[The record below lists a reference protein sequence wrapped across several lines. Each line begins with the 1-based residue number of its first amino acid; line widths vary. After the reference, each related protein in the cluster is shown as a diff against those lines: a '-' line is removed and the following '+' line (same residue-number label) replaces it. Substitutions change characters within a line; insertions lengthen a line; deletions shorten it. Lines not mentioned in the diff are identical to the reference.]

1 VLIFFKTLAYFY
13 KVAIKFFS
21 KIKKIIGEI
30 IMAKHQFQT
39 EVGQLLH
46 LMTHSLYSNKEI
58 FIRELVSNSSD
69 AIDKLNYLRLTD
81 ENLKDAYADWK
92 GEVNIT
98 FDEADKSL
106 TIIDNGVGM
115 NDEDLIAS
123 IGTIAKSGTKSFVEA
138 LTGDA
143 KKDSNLIGQFGV
155 GFYSVFMVASRV
167 DVISKKAGEEVAY
180 KWSSDGTGEFDLAP
194 CTKESSG
201 TVIYI
206 KLKDEEASEFAD
218 KHRIKNIVGKY
229 SNHIAYPIFLN
240 YKEEVTETLSEEDK
254 KAGKEAAKSI
264 EDKREK
270 INEATAL
277 WMQAKAKLKADEYND
292 FYKSI
297 SHDSTDPMLTIHTKV
312 EGVNEY
318 TTLFYI
324 PKTAP
329 MDMYRADFQPG
340 VKLYVKRVFITDS
353 EKELLPTYLRFVRG
367 IIDSEDLPLNVS
379 REILQENRVL
389 ANIKQSSVKKI
400 LSEIKKLAK
409 DEEKYAEFIA
419 QYIRPLK
426 EGVYQDH
433 MNKEAILDLLRYK
446 SSTIEKMTSLEAY
459 KERADSEQKA
469 IYYIVGENEKILRS
483 SPLLESYNKNNI
495 EVLILDDKEID
506 EIITPTMGAYKEW
519 EFKDITACEPPKVEQ
534 TEEAKKEVEEK
545 FESILAKIKDKLG
558 DAVKEVKITNR
569 LSESP
574 SCVVKDVADGQMA
587 QMMQMMRAMGQ
598 EMPESAPILEIN
610 PEHEIVKKL
619 NGCPDDSTIED
630 VSWILLDQAKLSEGM
645 EITDTVAFAKRL
657 SRITAKAL

>member
-1 VLIFFKTLAYFY
+1 
-13 KVAIKFFS
+13 
-21 KIKKIIGEI
+21 
-30 IMAKHQFQT
+30 MAKHQFQT
-39 EVGQLLH
+39 EVGQLLQ

-58 FIRELVSNSSD
+58 FIRELVSNASD

-81 ENLKDAYADWK
+81 ESLKDAFADWK
-92 GEVNIT
+92 GEVNIS

-106 TIIDNGVGM
+106 TISDNGIGM
-115 NDEDLIAS
+115 NEADLIAS

-155 GFYSVFMVASRV
+155 GFYSVFMVSSSV
-167 DVISKKAGEEVAY
+167 DVISKKAGEEQAY
-180 KWSSDGTGEFDLAP
+180 KWSSDGSGEFDLSP
-194 CTKESSG
+194 CTKESNG

-206 KLKDEEASEFAD
+206 KLKDEEASEFAS
-218 KHRIKNIVGKY
+218 KHRIKTIVSKY

-240 YKEEVTETLSEEDK
+240 YSEEVTETLSEDDK
-254 KAGKEAAKSI
+254 KSGKEAAKTI
-264 EDKREK
+264 EKRHEK

-277 WMQAKAKLKADEYND
+277 WMQPKAKLKEEDYND

-297 SHDSTDPMLTIHTKV
+297 SHDSTDPMLTIHTKT

-329 MDMYRADFQPG
+329 MDMYRADFQSG
-340 VKLYVKRVFITDS
+340 VKLYVKRVFITDD

-379 REILQENRVL
+379 REILQENRIL
-389 ANIKQSSVKKI
+389 ANIKQGSVKKI
-400 LSEIKKLAK
+400 LSEIKKLSK

-426 EGVYQDH
+426 EGVYQDYT
-433 MNKEAILDLLRYK
+433 NKEALLELLRYK
-446 SSTIEKMTSLEAY
+446 SSKVEKMTSLEDY
-459 KERADSEQKA
+459 KNRANTEQKA
-469 IYYIVGENEKILRS
+469 IYYIIGDNEKVLRN
-483 SPLLESYNKNNI
+483 SPLLESYKKNDI

-506 EIITPTMGAYKEW
+506 EIITPAIGAYKEW
-519 EFKDITACEPPKVEQ
+519 EFKDITAVEPPKVEQ
-534 TEEAKKEVEEK
+534 TEEEKKEVETK
-545 FESILAKIKDKLG
+545 FEQILAKIKDKLG
-558 DAVKEVKITNR
+558 DAVKDVKVTSR
-569 LSESP
+569 LTDSP
-574 SCVVKDVADGQMA
+574 SCVTKDAADAQMA
-587 QMMQMMRAMGQ
+587 AMAHLFRQMGQ
-598 EMPESAPILEIN
+598 AMPESAPILEIN

-619 NGCPDDSTIED
+619 NGCPDESTIED